1 MSKSTRIK
9 RQTYATP
16 SRTPYGS
23 RLPGSG
29 RMIHVST
36 TYRWL
41 PVDRK
46 YPLGPVIFVK
56 VAPGETYR
64 KSA

>member
-1 MSKSTRIK
+1 MGKSTRIK

-16 SRTPYGS
+16 RRDARPPRY
-23 RLPGSG
+23 L
-29 RMIHVST
+29 HVST
-36 TYRWL
+36 MYRWL
-41 PVDRK
+41 PVDAKR
-46 YPLGPVIFVK
+46 PLGPVVFVK

>member
-16 SRTPYGS
+16 RRDARPPRY
-23 RLPGSG
+23 L
-29 RMIHVST
+29 HVST
-36 TYRWL
+36 DYRWL

-46 YPLGPVIFVK
+46 YPLGPVVFVK

-64 KSA
+64 EAS

>member
-16 SRTPYGS
+16 RRDARPLRY
-23 RLPGSG
+23 L
-29 RMIHVST
+29 HVST

-46 YPLGPVIFVK
+46 YPLGPVVFVK

-64 KSA
+64 KAS